1 MLGSRWCSGTAS
13 PRSNRAAV
21 SVLPHRERQTRDSH
35 RRSGRQLPR
44 ARRRRPPGRTHRQ
57 HPHPLSA
64 DDEDVTV
71 ARATVTSSS
80 ATRGCEDR
88 RVTWIDDRPVLVAP
102 DAFKGTFS
110 AVEVSDAIAEGLEAT
125 GLVADRCP
133 IADGGEG
140 TAAVLHAALGGVRHE
155 VRVRG
160 PLGAPVLASFVLLP
174 APTGRSRAP
183 RTAVLDMASASGLP
197 LVDPADRDPLRA
209 TTEGTGELIGAAIDA
224 GAEHV
229 LVACGGSATVD
240 GGAGALAAIDAHGG
254 LRGARLT
261 CLVDVLTPWER
272 CAEVFGPQ
280 KGASA
285 EQVQELAARLTQLAA
300 TFPTDPTGLP
310 GQVRPAASLAACTPP
325 SARPSSRVRRTCC
338 RPSAPTSGCAR
349 RGSWSSARVSS
360 IAPRSR
366 ARPPASWRPAP
377 ARPACPATRSSG
389 ARRSIPSMPH
399 HRSHGDPRG
408 LHAGGAGGRGAA
420 AR

>member
-1 MLGSRWCSGTAS
+1 MGAPALDAS
-13 PRSNRAAV
+13 TGAP
-21 SVLPHRERQTRDSH
+21 
-35 RRSGRQLPR
+35 G
-44 ARRRRPPGRTHRQ
+44 PPG
-57 HPHPLSA
+57 A
-64 DDEDVTV
+64 ADEDVTV
-71 ARATVTSSS
+71 ARATVTSLS

-285 EQVQELAARLTQLAA
+285 EQVQELAARLAQLAA
-300 TFPTDPTGLP
+300 TFPTDPTDLP
-310 GQVRPAASLAACTPP
+310 G
-325 SARPSSRVRRTCC
+325 
-338 RPSAPTSGCAR
+338 
-349 RGSWSSARVSS
+349 
-360 IAPRSR
+360 
-366 ARPPASWRPAP
+366 
-377 ARPACPATRSSG
+377 SG
-389 ARRSIPSMPH
+389 AA
-399 HRSHGDPRG
+399 GGLAGG
-408 LHAGGAGGRGAA
+408 LHAALGAA
-420 AR
+420 IEPGAPHVLQAVGADERMRAARFVVVGEGQLDRTTLEGKAPGELATRARQAGVPCHAVVGRSTIDPFDARIIDLMEILEASTREELVAAGQLLGERWLAATAAD